1 MKNIKKLKDPG
12 SAITHFIG
20 MIMALFAATPLLIRA
35 THEPD
40 TIHVVSLAVFIV
52 SMILLYAASTAYHSF
67 NLSARANLIL
77 KKIDH
82 MMIFVLIA
90 GTYTPMCLIVLHG
103 RTGYI
108 LLATVWGIAIAGNMS
123 KVVLIN
129 TLYCNGMGMRACIH
143 TDTQFPLTCCFWVAS
158 CRRHYLYRRWYY
170 IRPQASDIQRKA

>member
-108 LLATVWGIAIAGNMS
+108 LLAGVTTQ
-123 KVVLIN
+123 K
-129 TLYCNGMGMRACIH
+129 
-143 TDTQFPLTCCFWVAS
+143 DTIESRTS
-158 CRRHYLYRRWYY
+158 LYRTKVNVIKCCEKTKKHW
-170 IRPQASDIQRKA
+170 

>member
-103 RTGYI
+103 KTGFFFFFINFENI
-108 LLATVWGIAIAGNMS
+108 LSVVKRRSPPKKKPKATTKAAQLESVLALSIAGFNS
-123 KVVLIN
+123 EK
-129 TLYCNGMGMRACIH
+129 
-143 TDTQFPLTCCFWVAS
+143 
-158 CRRHYLYRRWYY
+158 
-170 IRPQASDIQRKA
+170 